1 MGLAVERIGERKV
14 VVDIFSL
21 LLGTVAVF
29 VVAGAITNTVLAQPK
44 VGDIDD
50 WVPEELEG
58 LEENNYDE
66 MRKENSHIWID

>member
-1 MGLAVERIGERKV
+1 M
-14 VVDIFSL
+14 VDIFSL

-29 VVAGAITNTVLAQPK
+29 VVVGAITKTVLAQPK
-44 VGDIDD
+44 VGDPDD
-50 WVPEELEG
+50 WAPEELEG

>member
-1 MGLAVERIGERKV
+1 

-29 VVAGAITNTVLAQPK
+29 VVVGVITKTILAPPK
-44 VGDIDD
+44 VWDPDD
-50 WVPEELEG
+50 WAPEELEG

-66 MRKENSHIWID
+66 MRKENPHIWID

>member
-1 MGLAVERIGERKV
+1 

-29 VVAGAITNTVLAQPK
+29 VVVGAITKTILAQPK
-44 VGDIDD
+44 VWDPDD
-50 WVPEELEG
+50 WAPEELE
-58 LEENNYDE
+58 ENNDYDE

>member
-1 MGLAVERIGERKV
+1 

-29 VVAGAITNTVLAQPK
+29 VVVGAITKTLLAPPK
-44 VGDIDD
+44 VWIEDD
-50 WVPEELEG
+50 WVPEE

-66 MRKENSHIWID
+66 MRKENLHIWID